1 VTTALIQSQ
10 KIFDVNPWD
19 FEPDFNEAAGKPAH
33 RPERKWALR
42 REFTELVYSP
52 VGKAKLI

>member
-19 FEPDFNEAAGKPAH
+19 FEPDFNEAAGKPAP

-42 REFTELVYSP
+42 REFTELVY
-52 VGKAKLI
+52 